1 MSLSIKA
8 DDFNELR
15 SNYMALSEIAMILQE
30 VNNQYKNDTGYYSN
44 DTFLLTF
51 ERYLKFEPSPNI
63 RDISS
68 PSITKDNKV
77 FYTALINAKNHRL
90 CQKMNYT
97 LFDFVSEDMKATK
110 CEREGQRYY
119 LYFL

>member
-8 DDFNELR
+8 DDFNEIR
-15 SNYMALSEIAMILQE
+15 SNYIALSEIAMTLQK
-30 VNNQYKNDTGYYSN
+30 VNTQYKHDTGHYSN

-51 ERYLKFEPSPNI
+51 ERYLKFEPSPRI
-63 RDISS
+63 KDISK

-77 FYTALINAKNHRL
+77 FYTALINAKNLRL
-90 CQKMNYT
+90 CKKMNYT
-97 LFDFVSEDMKATK
+97 IFDFVSEDMKATK